1 MLLNFVPMT
10 ENFDIKSIIKVLK
23 QYRTRAI
30 VNYNRFIRHF
40 TNSLRIAGTTLNI
53 LTIIGSLLCIIAMII
68 YIGFDHSIDETRL
81 IFSLLRTSQI
91 IFILTVGFNII
102 FNFKDTVRNTRPIKW
117 IADVLIL
124 ITAIPLIYPE
134 PSNPW
139 IPWLDHILYSKKF
152 LYPVL
157 GLYSILSM
165 SFGVLRVLGKRT
177 NPSMIMSCSFFIL
190 ILSGSF
196 LLMMPRCTYNGISYI
211 DSLFVSTSAVCITGL
226 TPIDISATFTPFGIL
241 IVGLLAQIGGLG
253 VMTFTSFFAL
263 FFSGSTSI
271 YSQLMVK
278 DMIYT
283 KTINSLLPTLL
294 YILGFTLTIE
304 AIGAV
309 AFLFTVNGAIGEN
322 LNDEIIFS
330 LFHAMSAFCN
340 LGFSNVDGGFSNPAL
355 LYGNQSVYI
364 VASILVFA
372 GGIGFPVLVNFRD
385 VFFRKCRKIWASI
398 LRKDDVIE
406 PVHTLDMNTK
416 IALYTTTII
425 LVISVV
431 LFMIFEYNNSLAGMS
446 FYQKIVQSVFNA
458 LAPRSS
464 GFASVNPTSFLNI
477 TILMLIFLMWIGGAS
492 QSTAGG
498 IKVNT
503 FAAMLLNLRAII
515 TGRDHV
521 VAFKRTVSLSSIRH
535 ANAIIGVSLLT
546 YFVFSM
552 TLVAFEPSL
561 GVKELLFESASALFT
576 VGSSLG
582 ITHLLSVSS
591 KILLCVAMFIGRVGL
606 LALLIGFYGETG
618 EKNNV
623 TYPSDNII
631 IN

>member
-1 MLLNFVPMT
+1 MITFAIMT
-10 ENFDIKSIIKVLK
+10 ENFDINSIIKILR
-23 QYRTRAI
+23 QYRSRFN
-30 VNYNRFIRHF
+30 VGYNRFLRHF
-40 TNSLRIAGTTLNI
+40 TSSLRIAGSSLNI
-53 LTIIGSLLCIIAMII
+53 LTVIGSLLCIIAMII
-68 YIGFDHSIDETRL
+68 YIGFEHSADETRL
-81 IFSLLRTSQI
+81 IARLLRSSQI
-91 IFILTVGFNII
+91 VFIIAVVFNLI
-102 FNFKDTVRNTRPIKW
+102 FNFKETVRNTRPIKW
-117 IADVLIL
+117 IADILIL

-134 PSNPW
+134 PNH
-139 IPWLDHILYSKKF
+139 PWLPWLGHILYSKRF
-152 LYPVL
+152 IYPVL

-165 SFGVLRVLGKRT
+165 SYSVLRVLGKRT
-177 NPSMIMSCSFFIL
+177 NPSMIMSCSFIVL
-190 ILSGSF
+190 ILAGSF

-241 IVGLLAQIGGLG
+241 IVGILAQIGGLG
-253 VMTFTSFFAL
+253 VMTFTYLFAL
-263 FFSGSTSI
+263 FFSGSASV

-283 KTINSLLPTLL
+283 KTINALWPTLL

-309 AFLFTVNGAIGEN
+309 AFFFTINGTIGES

-330 LFHAMSAFCN
+330 VFHAMSSFCN
-340 LGFSNVDGGFSNPAL
+340 LGFSNVDGGFSNQAL
-355 LYGNQSVYI
+355 LHGNQSVYI
-364 VASILVFA
+364 VASILIFA

-385 VFFRKCRKIWASI
+385 AFFRKCRKIWASI
-398 LRKDDVIE
+398 FRKEDVVE
-406 PVHTLDMNTK
+406 PVHSFDMNTK
-416 IALYTTTII
+416 IALVTTTTILVVSVI
-425 LVISVV
+425 LF
-431 LFMIFEYNNSLAGMS
+431 LTFEYNNSLAGMS
-446 FYQKIVQSVFNA
+446 FYQKVVQSIFNA

-464 GFASVNPTSFLNI
+464 GFASVNPGSFLNI

-503 FAAMLLNLRAII
+503 FATMLLNLRAII
-515 TGRDHV
+515 TGSNHV
-521 VAFKRTVSLSSIRH
+521 VAFKRTVSMNSIRH
-535 ANAIIGVSLLT
+535 ANAIIGISILT
-546 YFVFSM
+546 YFIFSM

-582 ITHLLSVSS
+582 VTPLLSVSS

-618 EKNNV
+618 QKNNV
-623 TYPSDNII
+623 TFPSDNII